1 MRVRTLPSEHLDTI
15 VRQLSPFC
23 GGDEVVMPGEDFD
36 SLVERI
42 AAIRKMMSLIE
53 REVGALRLA
62 EAARSGRAIV
72 EDLATDELQQ
82 LVEDPEGKVV
92 RPDFRRKP

>member
-1 MRVRTLPSEHLDTI
+1 MSRRTLPSEYLDAI
-15 VRQLSPFC
+15 VRELSPAC
-23 GGDEVVMPGEDFD
+23 GADEVSMPGSDFD
-36 SLVERI
+36 SLVERL
-42 AAIRKMMSLIE
+42 AAVRKMMTVIE

-72 EDLATDELQQ
+72 EDLATEELQQ

-92 RPDFRRKP
+92 RPDFGRKP